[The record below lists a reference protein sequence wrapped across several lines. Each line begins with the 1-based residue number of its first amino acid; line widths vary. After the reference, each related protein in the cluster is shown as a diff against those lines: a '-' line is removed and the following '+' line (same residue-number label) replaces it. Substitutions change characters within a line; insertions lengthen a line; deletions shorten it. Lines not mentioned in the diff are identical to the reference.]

1 MNPNRTVEEEVATTP
16 ASGGALGTLYDRH
29 GEKFRYLV
37 VGVWNTALGYVL
49 FLLALKYLGP
59 GLQAMSGPGLAGW
72 IGHYY
77 YLVLQWALW
86 VLTVVNST
94 VTMKYFEFR
103 SKGHLLHQIGRAYLV
118 YLPAQGISTVI
129 LWVTVKTLGL
139 SPAIG
144 QLVAIAIAT
153 VFSYIGHK
161 YFTFRTPLE
170 VGEVP
175 PQDLIE
181 RN

>member
-1 MNPNRTVEEEVATTP
+1 MTEEVAETP
-16 ASGGALGTLYDRH
+16 VSGSALGTLYDRH
-29 GEKFRYLV
+29 GEKFRYLA
-37 VGVWNTALGYVL
+37 VGVWNTALNYVL

-59 GLQAMSGPGLAGW
+59 RLQTLSGPGLAGW
-72 IGHYY
+72 IGSYY

-86 VLTVVNST
+86 VLMVVNST
-94 VTMKYFEFR
+94 ATMKYFAFR

-129 LWVTVKTLGL
+129 LWMTVTVLGL

-170 VGEVP
+170 VGEVIP
-175 PQDLIE
+175 EDMLDG
-181 RN
+181 

>member
-1 MNPNRTVEEEVATTP
+1 VASSP
-16 ASGGALGTLYDRH
+16 VSGSALGTLYDRH
-29 GEKFRYLV
+29 GEKLRYLA
-37 VGVWNTALGYVL
+37 VGVWNTALNYVL

-59 GLQAMSGPGLAGW
+59 KLQAMSGPGLAGW
-72 IGHYY
+72 IASYY
-77 YLVLQWALW
+77 YIFLQWALW
-86 VLTVVNST
+86 VLMVVNST
-94 VTMKYFEFR
+94 ATMKYFAFR

-129 LWVTVKTLGL
+129 LWMTVKVFGL

-153 VFSYIGHK
+153 VFSYVGHK

-170 VGEVP
+170 VGEVIP
-175 PQDLIE
+175 EDMLDG
-181 RN
+181 